1 MNLIYPRR
9 NHKLALLK
17 VGNLEQVQSQLV
29 NAREALSD
37 VNEIVENGNIK
48 NAAARQNLVT
58 IQNTL
63 ENQIKELEDVVKEQ
77 TIKGKGL
84 SDIVKAEYIKNAKG
98 ETIGARI
105 YGTEGVYRYEVDDDG
120 NILWDTKTE
129 ESEGGGNKV
138 ATETKPISGGG
149 AGTSTESTATMTS
162 EQLAELQ
169 RSSGW
174 TFGVSPMIHA
184 ATPVRVSQPSST
196 PGKTPKEVPGTR
208 SVPGVNPAPITRT
221 VTPISP
227 RVNPVTTTKTS
238 TPTVTVNKPNSQT
251 GQQNQNS
258 NKSQSQSQTNTA
270 QNNQIKTSQSQSTE
284 TETSTGPETM
294 TSTMTSTTTP
304 VVVKTTT
311 TPPPQSGYAGIE
323 KPPEKGKEDNK
334 FTPTAED
341 IKNATTWK
349 AGFGWWLR
357 FSNGVYRFYKKLPPG
372 AQGVEPGKGSGY
384 ASVQTISGKPVVDQ
398 HRMGAVTVTI
408 NRPGKKPG
416 APWCYILSSN
426 WPG

>member
-1 MNLIYPRR
+1 METAKQSVHSISGTDKLTGIESELSEAQS
-9 NHKLALLK
+9 KLALLK

-48 NAAARQNLVT
+48 NAAARQNLLT

-84 SDIVKAEYIKNAKG
+84 SDIVKAEYIKNANG

-105 YGTEGVYRYEVDDDG
+105 YGSEGVYRYEVDDDG

-149 AGTSTESTATMTS
+149 AGTSTESTATMTP

-221 VTPISP
+221 VTPI
-227 RVNPVTTTKTS
+227 
-238 TPTVTVNKPNSQT
+238 TP
-251 GQQNQNS
+251 
-258 NKSQSQSQTNTA
+258 
-270 QNNQIKTSQSQSTE
+270 
-284 TETSTGPETM
+284 
-294 TSTMTSTTTP
+294 
-304 VVVKTTT
+304 
-311 TPPPQSGYAGIE
+311 
-323 KPPEKGKEDNK
+323 
-334 FTPTAED
+334 
-341 IKNATTWK
+341 
-349 AGFGWWLR
+349 
-357 FSNGVYRFYKKLPPG
+357 KL
-372 AQGVEPGKGSGY
+372 
-384 ASVQTISGKPVVDQ
+384 I
-398 HRMGAVTVTI
+398 R
-408 NRPGKKPG
+408 
-416 APWCYILSSN
+416 
-426 WPG
+426 

>member
-1 MNLIYPRR
+1 
-9 NHKLALLK
+9 
-17 VGNLEQVQSQLV
+17 
-29 NAREALSD
+29 
-37 VNEIVENGNIK
+37 
-48 NAAARQNLVT
+48 
-58 IQNTL
+58 
-63 ENQIKELEDVVKEQ
+63 
-77 TIKGKGL
+77 
-84 SDIVKAEYIKNAKG
+84 
-98 ETIGARI
+98 
-105 YGTEGVYRYEVDDDG
+105 
-120 NILWDTKTE
+120 
-129 ESEGGGNKV
+129 
-138 ATETKPISGGG
+138 
-149 AGTSTESTATMTS
+149 MTS

-174 TFGVSPMIHA
+174 TFGVTPMIEA

-208 SVPGVNPAPITRT
+208 SVPSVNPAPITRT

-227 RVNPVTTTKTS
+227 RVNPVTTTRTS
-238 TPTVTVNKPNSQT
+238 TPTVTVSNPSKQA

-304 VVVKTTT
+304 VVVKTAT

-357 FSNGVYRFYKKLPPG
+357 FSNGVYRFYKKLPTG

-416 APWCYILSSN
+416 APGAISYHPTGQGRPGLSMTRQGAMVHIKGIGLAN
-426 WPG
+426 AKRVPRGRIVKT